1 MAERKI
7 KSVDEQIAE
16 LEAQLE
22 KKENRLKE
30 LKKRKTQED
39 RKKRTKRLIEI
50 GGAVESVLKKSLG
63 DEEGIVQDSDIQ
75 AVIDFLQ
82 GQEERGNYFSK
93 AVIERRKKA
102 AKDISEDIDD
112 AEASAN
118 DISDESDNNIVF

>member
-75 AVIDFLQ
+75 SVIDFLQ

-93 AVIERRKKA
+93 AITEGRKKT
-102 AKDISEDIDD
+102 AKDIPENTDNIED
-112 AEASAN
+112 SSN
-118 DISDESDNNIVF
+118 DISDESDSNIVL